1 LGKQGYKIL
10 DEENVE
16 IFMKSLVIGYTAR
29 CLFYRSDDKMNVKV
43 NWPDFTIGNKFFIT
57 DVWLHIEVGT
67 TAAPFIATIAKH
79 YVILLRL
86 HKK

>member
-1 LGKQGYKIL
+1 LGKQGCKIL
-10 DEENVE
+10 DEENFE
-16 IFMKSLVIGYTAR
+16 IFIKSLVIGASAI

>member
-1 LGKQGYKIL
+1 MGKQGYKIL
-10 DEENVE
+10 DEENFE
-16 IFMKSLVIGYTAR
+16 IFMKSLVIGDTAM

-57 DVWLHIEVGT
+57 DVWLHIEAGT

-79 YVILLRL
+79 DVVLLRL

>member
-16 IFMKSLVIGYTAR
+16 IFMKSLVIGYTAM

>member
-10 DEENVE
+10 DEDNFK
-16 IFMKSLVIGYTAR
+16 IFMKSLGNGATAT
-29 CLFYRSDDKMNVKV
+29 CLFYRTDDIMNVKV
-43 NWPDFTIGNKFFIT
+43 NWPDFTIVNKFFIT

-79 YVILLRL
+79 DVILLRL

>member
-16 IFMKSLVIGYTAR
+16 IFMKSLVIGYTAM

-43 NWPDFTIGNKFFIT
+43 NWPDFTIVNKFFIT

-67 TAAPFIATIAKH
+67 TGAPFIATIAKH
-79 YVILLRL
+79 DVILLRL